1 MSTNVLSIASQV
13 SVATAAA
20 QAGVATN
27 TTPFL
32 PTRSATLNVDVDGV
46 TGTPSV
52 TIQTSPDNATWT
64 TQATI
69 SAQKSMLVEAIT
81 LDKYIRLDVSV
92 AGSAGTVSAWLTP

>member
-1 MSTNVLSIASQV
+1 MSTNALLIASQV
-13 SVATAAA
+13 SAAAAAA

-27 TTPFL
+27 VTPFL
-32 PTRSATLNVDVDGV
+32 PTRSATLNVDVDGI
-46 TGTPSV
+46 TGTP
-52 TIQTSPDNATWT
+52 TILIQTSPDNATWT

-69 SAQKSMLVEAIT
+69 SAQKSMLVEEIT